1 MTLGSPG
8 SADQHTATQRAR
20 TALAGLMSSVGSLGL
35 AAAATAPALLA
46 AIDQHAA
53 AVRDSLQA
61 DLRPLSAI
69 ALAGYVE
76 GIRDAAREH
85 GWRMPEGHI
94 DFAAGDWVLTRLLA
108 VCSLAQGLPTRA

>member
-1 MTLGSPG
+1 MTFGSQG

-20 TALAGLMSSVGSLGL
+20 SALSGLMSSVGALGL
-35 AAAATAPALLA
+35 AAASTAPALLA

-53 AVRDSLQA
+53 AVRDSLDA
-61 DLRPLSAI
+61 DLRPLSVI

-85 GWRMPEGHI
+85 GWRMPEGHV
-94 DFAAGDWVLTRLLA
+94 DFTAADWVLTRMLA
-108 VCSLAQGLPTRA
+108 VCALAEGLPART

>member
-1 MTLGSPG
+1 MTLGSSG

-20 TALAGLMSSVGSLGL
+20 SALAGLMSSVGSLGL
-35 AAAATAPALLA
+35 ATAASAPALLA

-53 AVRDSLQA
+53 AIRDSLEA

-76 GIRDAAREH
+76 GLRDAAREH
-85 GWRMPEGHI
+85 GWHMPEGHI
-94 DFAAGDWVLTRLLA
+94 DFATGDWVLTRMLA
-108 VCSLAQGLPTRA
+108 VCALAQALPART